1 MVINKFCGKS
11 IKKPP
16 TINLKPSTFCIF
28 VPNKAFNL
36 IFDTMFTTISNW
48 FAGLDTTMQ
57 ILWAC
62 AIAASVVFII
72 QNALMLIGLGGM
84 DADVD
89 ADVST
94 DFDVHTDFDGDA
106 GGDADISTG
115 HTGHEGTLGSAGIF
129 SLFTLRNFINFFLG
143 FGWGGISLAGAVPNK
158 ALLVFLSFL
167 IGVLFVA
174 VFAVLMR
181 MMLKLEKSGNFK
193 IQDCVGQTASVYLR
207 IPANHAAAGK
217 IQISINGSVH
227 ELNAFT
233 DEAETLATG
242 SRVKVI
248 KVIDGGSLLVERI

>member
-1 MVINKFCGKS
+1 
-11 IKKPP
+11 
-16 TINLKPSTFCIF
+16 
-28 VPNKAFNL
+28 
-36 IFDTMFTTISNW
+36 MFTTITNW
-48 FAGLDTTMQ
+48 YAGLDATMQ
-57 ILWAC
+57 IFWAC

-72 QNALMLIGLGGM
+72 QNALMLLGLGGM

-94 DFDVHTDFDGDA
+94 DFDVHADGDA
-106 GGDADISTG
+106 DVSTG
-115 HTGHEGTLGSAGIF
+115 HSGHEGTLGSAGIF

-143 FGWGGISLAGAVPNK
+143 FGWGGISLAPVVHSK
-158 ALLVFLSFL
+158 ALLVLLSFA

-207 IPANHAAAGK
+207 IPCNHSGAGK
-217 IQISINGSVH
+217 VQISIHGSVY

-233 DEAETLATG
+233 DSPEQLATG

-248 KVIDGGSLLVERI
+248 DIIDSGSLLVSPL